1 MKLNPFFRCCS
12 SPFTTLKVWP
22 FRIAVVC
29 LLLAM
34 CGNAVSAQEQTPA
47 AEPNFEFV
55 SGTITELPPG
65 RIVVNRALLGK
76 PPENRTFLINADTK
90 VEGKLKP
97 KARVTVG
104 FKSTDEGDVAVRII
118 VRTSQSPKKP

>member
-1 MKLNPFFRCCS
+1 MLFRHRSKLPRR
-12 SPFTTLKVWP
+12 T
-22 FRIAVVC
+22 
-29 LLLAM
+29 
-34 CGNAVSAQEQTPA
+34 E
-47 AEPNFEFV
+47 FELRLRHNY
-55 SGTITELPPG
+55 SELPPG

-104 FKSTDEGDVAVRII
+104 IKSTDEGDVAVRII